1 MYKVLIIDDEYYIR
15 QRLITCIEWEEEGF
29 EIAGEASNAEEAL
42 SVLENGG
49 IDMAVVDI
57 SMPQKDGLTLIQELR
72 EKNLAVKIIILSGY
86 GTFAYAQKAIG
97 YGVTQYLLKPID
109 EDDLIKSLRQIK
121 KALDSERAIR
131 NIRQTK
137 HRTDHQLSTI
147 RKENYFKKIFTTH
160 PLFTQDRPVL
170 EPQMKDYG
178 MMEGAACRILV
189 FDFKS
194 RHLQSLDLKDLQ
206 LFRYAANN
214 ILCELSQPL
223 FRAIDA
229 SDIFSHGVLICECPD
244 QEDPQ
249 LLPYLEQSVKK
260 VKELL
265 GLDICFGC
273 SAVFPLSL
281 HGLNKEYQRALA
293 SYVLCNIRGV
303 DYVMS
308 QAANQV
314 ISQAPALAKEPVTQN
329 LYGINQAMARIEA
342 CFCAG
347 QETELCRSLA
357 VFFDL
362 LEQDPLPFF
371 YLEQKLS
378 RLVMLCTGKAAE
390 HSGRQP
396 LTDDLSFALGYKEL
410 LFAGYDLNYLRQ
422 KIQALFLSMTAA
434 QDISVAGSAKEALV
448 EEAVKFIDAHYSRC
462 DMSLTLLSQN
472 LLISP
477 AYLSS
482 IFKKIKGI
490 SINQY
495 LTQSRL
501 DKARELLSGTSLTLT
516 EIAERVGYNDLFYF
530 SKVFKR
536 YFGVAPSAYK
546 PPAH

>member
-15 QRLITCIEWEEEGF
+15 QRLKTCIEWEEEGF
-29 EIAGEASNAEEAL
+29 EITAEASNAEEAL
-42 SVLENGG
+42 SALEKGG

-57 SMPQKDGLTLIQELR
+57 SMPQKDGLSLIKELR
-72 EKNLAVKIIILSGY
+72 DRNMPIKIMILSGY
-86 GTFAYAQKAIG
+86 GTFAYAQKAIE

-109 EDDLIKSLRQIK
+109 EEDLIKSLGQIR
-121 KALDSERAIR
+121 KALDSEQAIR

-137 HRTDHQLSTI
+137 RRTDHQLTTI
-147 RKENYFKKIFTTH
+147 RKENFFKKIFTTH
-160 PLFTQDRPVL
+160 PLFAPDL
-170 EPQMKDYG
+170 SALGPQMGGYG
-178 MMEGAACRILV
+178 LTEGADCRILV

-194 RHLQSLDLKDLQ
+194 RHLQSLDLQNLQ

-229 SDIFSHGVLICECPD
+229 SDIFSHGVLICGSPD
-244 QEDPQ
+244 QEAS
-249 LLPYLEQSVKK
+249 LLLYLEESAKK
-260 VKELL
+260 VRELL
-265 GLDICFGC
+265 GLNLCFGC
-273 SAVFPLSL
+273 SHVFPLSL
-281 HGLNKEYQRALA
+281 QGLNTGYQHALA
-293 SYVLCNIRGV
+293 AYVLCNIRGA
-303 DYVMS
+303 DHVMS
-308 QAANQV
+308 QADSPAKAPV
-314 ISQAPALAKEPVTQN
+314 IRN
-329 LYGINQAMARIEA
+329 LYGINQAMERIEA
-342 CFCAG
+342 CFLTG
-347 QETELCRSLA
+347 QEKELCRSLEA
-357 VFFDL
+357 FFDL
-362 LEQDPLPFF
+362 LEQEPLPFF
-371 YLEQKLS
+371 FLEQRLS
-378 RLVMLCTGKAAE
+378 KLVMLCTGKAAE
-390 HSGRQP
+390 RSGRQP
-396 LTDDLSFALGYKEL
+396 LNDDHSFALGYKEL
-410 LFAGYDLNYLRQ
+410 LFAGYDLKYLKQ
-422 KIQALFLSMTAA
+422 KITALLLSMTAA
-434 QDISVAGSAKEALV
+434 LDISAAGNAKEALV

-482 IFKKIKGI
+482 IFKKTKGI

-501 DKARELLSGTSLTLT
+501 DKAKELLSGTNLTLT